1 MTQMPGRCQL
11 AAAGNHQFSLL
22 PWRQLLA
29 TTSSPC
35 CRGGSCWQP
44 PVLLVAVAAAAA
56 AAGVKGDLDACCS
69 WLPPPHLQLFV
80 VLPLQDFSA
89 VAERT
94 GTYTAMDY
102 ADIMEHLNE
111 RWKIGE
117 RNDLTGEVSA
127 AGGVAL

>member
-1 MTQMPGRCQL
+1 MLR
-11 AAAGNHQFSLL
+11 
-22 PWRQLLA
+22 
-29 TTSSPC
+29 
-35 CRGGSCWQP
+35 
-44 PVLLVAVAAAAA
+44 VAVAAAAA
-56 AAGVKGDLDACCS
+56 ADVKGDLEACCS
-69 WLPPPHLQLFV
+69 WLPPPQLQLFV

-127 AGGVAL
+127 AGGVALQQHQHTCTCGSGDGCSGGGCSGNPLLVV